1 MRLAVFKDIPED
13 PELREQWNALVLG
26 MDQPQVF
33 YTYEWALAVCRA
45 YREALPPHLFVAYS
59 PEDKLCGV
67 AALSVDSAGRH
78 ASFLCATTGD
88 YCDFISKAEDRC
100 EFVKSVISELHRL
113 NVTDITL
120 ANLPA
125 DSPSVE
131 ALRLLRKGSRYFQF
145 QRTGYI
151 CAQVRLATLERDKRG
166 LLVLPRRKML
176 RRSLKAMGRENP
188 LEVEHLH
195 SRESLDAVL
204 PSFMRAH
211 VARFLYTGRI
221 SNIAHPARRR
231 FLSELAALLS
241 ERGWIVLTRMMSADK
256 ALAWNYGFRFQ
267 HTWFWYQPTFENDL
281 EKYSPGFCLLA
292 QIVEQAVEDTAI
304 QTVDL
309 GLGAEGYK
317 DQFVN
322 HTREI
327 LYTTLSTSWTRHL
340 LEVIRYRTTERIFR
354 LPHVEKKLR
363 SFRSLLQRCKNRLER
378 EGIAST
384 LRFVAGRMRDFVW
397 SASEVA
403 FYELP
408 SGGSG
413 HSLQILELR
422 ALNWDELAKS
432 AIQYSDDAATLEY
445 LLRSASRLRHSD
457 AFGYVLVDT
466 EGKPLHFAWSTDFDD
481 FFLAELN
488 RRVDGPTPECS
499 MIFDCWTPPAL
510 RGHGYYSIAI
520 AAIGQKLQTQGR
532 RPWIFSALANVAS
545 VHGVELAG
553 FRKMFTLTRNRL
565 VGLQWTHRSNLI
577 EGPSEAGKVP
587 ISPQDSAA

>member
-13 PELREQWNALVLG
+13 PELREQWNALVLA
-26 MDQPQVF
+26 MDQSQVF

-45 YREALPPHLFVAYS
+45 YRETLPPHLFLGYS
-59 PEDKLCGV
+59 PENKLCGV
-67 AALSVDSAGRH
+67 AALSVDLAGKR

-88 YCDFISKAEDRC
+88 YCDFISAAEDRC
-100 EFVKSVISELHRL
+100 EFVKAVVSELHRL

-131 ALRLLRKGSRYFQF
+131 ALRLLRKGAAYYQF

-151 CAQVRLATLERDKRG
+151 CAQVSLAALERDKRG
-166 LLVLPRRKML
+166 VLVLPRRKML
-176 RRSLKAMGRENP
+176 RRSLKAMARENP
-188 LEVEHLH
+188 LEVEHLR
-195 SRESLDAVL
+195 SRDRLEAVL
-204 PSFMRAH
+204 PNFMQAH

-241 ERGWIVLTRMMSADK
+241 ERGWVVLTRMMAADK

-267 HTWFWYQPTFENDL
+267 HTWFWYQPTFENEL

-292 QIVEQAVEDTAI
+292 QIVEQAVEDPEI

-327 LYTTLSTSWTRHL
+327 LYTKLSKSWTRHIK
-340 LEVIRYRTTERIFR
+340 EIVRYRAAERISR
-354 LPHVEKKLR
+354 AEYVEKKLR
-363 SFRSLLQRCKNRLER
+363 SLRSWLQRFGQRLKR
-378 EGIAST
+378 QGIAST
-384 LRFVAGRMRDFVW
+384 LRFLAGRVRDFIW
-397 SASEVA
+397 SASEVT

-408 SGGSG
+408 FGAGKSYPAGF
-413 HSLQILELR
+413 EVR
-422 ALNWDELAKS
+422 DLNWDELAKS
-432 AIQYSDDAATLEY
+432 AIQYSEDAASLEY

-457 AFGYVLVDT
+457 ASGYVLVGA
-466 EGKPLHFAWSTDFDD
+466 EGQPLHFAWSTAFDA
-481 FFLAELN
+481 FFLAELSH
-488 RRVDGPTPECS
+488 RVDGPAPDCS
-499 MIFDCWTPPAL
+499 MIFDCWTPPAA
-510 RGHGYYSIAI
+510 RGHGYYSMAISAI
-520 AAIGQKLQTQGR
+520 AQKIQEQGR
-532 RPWIFSALANVAS
+532 RAWIFSALANVAS
-545 VHGVELAG
+545 VHGVEQAG
-553 FRKMFTLTRNRL
+553 FRKMFTFTRNRL
-565 VGLQWTHRSNLI
+565 LGLQWTHRSDVRK
-577 EGPSEAGKVP
+577 GPSEASKVP